1 MFARITRF
9 KGDPRRVEDG
19 IFLLHEQVI
28 PRARQREGM
37 AHGYWMVD
45 RASGEAAVLSLWEDE
60 AAMHASEPAAEMLR
74 RAVTDQIGG
83 SVVAI
88 DHYEV
93 VGET

>member
-9 KGDPRRVEDG
+9 KGDPARVEDG

-37 AHGYWMVD
+37 HHGYWMVD
-45 RASGEAAVLSLWEDE
+45 RSTGEAAVLSLWETE
-60 AAMHASEPAAEMLR
+60 EAMHASETAAAVLR
-74 RAVTDQIGG
+74 HAVTDQIGG
-83 SVVAI
+83 SVTGI
-88 DHYEV
+88 EHYEV